1 VFRTEKHRQWAKSI
15 TALLLSMS
23 IVWSWDEKL
32 NILAT
37 FCCFGLFLLLFFYF
51 ILFYFWTRPFQKEP
65 FARCG
70 AQALPARSPVL
81 PPSPL
86 IICLRGFI
94 IAIWL

>member
-51 ILFYFWTRPFQKEP
+51 ILFPNFT
-65 FARCG
+65 
-70 AQALPARSPVL
+70 
-81 PPSPL
+81 
-86 IICLRGFI
+86 
-94 IAIWL
+94 